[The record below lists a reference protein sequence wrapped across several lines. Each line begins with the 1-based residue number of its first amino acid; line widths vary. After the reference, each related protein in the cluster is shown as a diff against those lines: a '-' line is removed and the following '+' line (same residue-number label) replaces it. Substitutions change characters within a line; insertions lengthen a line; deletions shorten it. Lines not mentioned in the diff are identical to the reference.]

1 MIKFV
6 YVGLTVALIT
16 VGCSAVSPPPVVTAA
31 TTPQHAV
38 IHPNETPSQ
47 PVSNPNPQGC
57 PNLVND
63 YPGTGRNPE
72 LVIFY
77 GNNSFKTF
85 PIQQVDEALNF
96 YFSNKRP
103 EQPLLLYLHGRAL
116 RKTNVGD
123 YDREPNESRT
133 DVIPEL
139 STKYHAGTVLML
151 HWPHKKTDK
160 KGYPEADAK
169 FSGKALVCVIRRLNS
184 NNFNANKFPGFRA
197 LISHSMGALVLQE
210 ALNNSSENLHEFDV
224 VAIFAAASRADDS
237 GTWLSKIQ
245 ADKRY
250 VFINTHDIVL
260 KQVKD
265 RMHFV
270 PLGRCDSTCFR
281 ANQPIQSMSYL
292 DITDI
297 AGSLGNIRH
306 NYFVDGKV
314 ADKIVTKILKGEL
327 PPRGVQGISENVR
340 IIRKRDI
347 SGN

>member
-1 MIKFV
+1 MIKFMF
-6 YVGLTVALIT
+6 VGLTVALIS
-16 VGCSAVSPPPVVTAA
+16 VGCASQPAVSPSPVPISPIKKVVVDKPKPP
-31 TTPQHAV
+31 
-38 IHPNETPSQ
+38 E
-47 PVSNPNPQGC
+47 PVAQSEAC
-57 PNLVND
+57 PNLAND

-77 GNNSFKTF
+77 DNNSFKTF
-85 PIQQVDEALNF
+85 PIQKVDEALNF

-116 RKTNVGD
+116 GKTNIGD

-151 HWPHKKTDK
+151 HWPHKKADES
-160 KGYPEADAK
+160 GFPEADAK
-169 FSGKALVCVIRRLNS
+169 FAGKALVCVIQRLNS
-184 NNFNANKFPGFRA
+184 DNFNTHKFPGFRV
-197 LISHSMGALVLQE
+197 LISHSMGALVLEE
-210 ALNNSSENLHEFDV
+210 ALNKSSENLHEFDI
-224 VAIFAAASRADDS
+224 VAIFAAASRASDAGS
-237 GTWLSKIQ
+237 WLSKIQ
-245 ADKRY
+245 AGKRY
-250 VFINTHDIVL
+250 VLINTHDIVL
-260 KQVKD
+260 KEVKD

-281 ANQPIQSMSYL
+281 ANQPIQSMTYL

-297 AGSLGNIRH
+297 AGLLGNIRH
-306 NYFVDGKV
+306 NYFVKGKV
-314 ADKIVTKILKGEL
+314 ADKVVTKIFKGEQ
-327 PPRGVQGISENVR
+327 PPKGVQGISENVR